1 MMHKILVRLLCCIGS
16 IGLLSHGLWAQET
29 PQLGFEMP
37 IQIADA
43 TADKNS
49 PVLAIDS
56 AGNIVLAWTQLA
68 PGSSYAVWTAYYTKK
83 ADTWSTPKQLSSFG
97 NITIN
102 PEIAMDGNGNVIVA
116 WLVNSQNVYAA
127 YFDASAGWANGWT
140 QEKLLGNGVINSICI
155 AMDDTGNGMVV
166 WPQLFSG
173 IRARYFT
180 KQNFTLYGWDNA
192 WTDTYTISETLIPTQ
207 ANVTFDGLGNTIVV
221 WNNIQLGELLSA
233 RYESEQGWPAG
244 WSVPTTISSD
254 IAPSSFPV
262 IAASNATQGDY
273 VGNAMVVWLSPNN
286 TSVQACLYT
295 NNTGWQAPV
304 SLTSDIS
311 IEYIVPHVAMDN
323 NGNAVALWQQ
333 NTANESSIYS
343 TQFTAATDSWD
354 LPATRI
360 SPVSQNTESPNLA
373 MDTNGHAI
381 ATWYRTK
388 ENPDTTIDLII
399 QASQNKT
406 DGTWYLAHDISLI
419 GLDGFAPNIAINNTH
434 QAAASWG
441 FPQTN
446 LFVSRAYE
454 VPELVSKLVTLGT
467 ASAFSVSSNGEG
479 VFFVDIISNG
489 IVYTFVH
496 YPDTAETA
504 WEQIQ
509 VSPDSL
515 FAYEI
520 AGSTDGYG
528 NHGIAYTARTRT
540 TTENPDITAYLAT
553 FTRTTRTRRTTTTTT
568 RTRSV
573 SEFPTT
579 IIISEPGQLPVLPR
593 IGTTTTTTRTTRI
606 DDPNTINI
614 TFCFIDSLTRTTF
627 TGRTTTTTTRSP
639 KTTRQAVELEQ
650 ASPEEAMLT
659 QLAVSNTFARA
670 YLWLIPDAT
679 ITRAQAN
686 YAEPADL
693 LIGYRYLSEDGL
705 DLVSTITPV
714 VQSDSFGATLFAW
727 IATDSTDGSF
737 LVQATSF
744 RALDPEEQWNT
755 FDPVAN
761 TETLDRIPAETAVE
775 SLAFT
780 IDSAGNS
787 ILTWTIQDQATPI
800 SYRFDHTS
808 NIWQALTATRT
819 RSVKTVDKFLRD
831 PDDLEDL
838 IEVSIPAIGLGG
850 SRGTRTTTTTTRTR
864 RRTRNNILTKA
875 LSTTETPT
883 TTIEI
888 AQVNGFTEEIFNP
901 ETFTVEGY
909 VTNIGAATNWNG
921 TRQITTL
928 TRTTRTTTT
937 RGTSADDPEDIL
949 HANLHEPALPKP
961 GQATDVQVQKHI
973 TRLPRRA
980 ITDNCISW
988 RNPAAEQGTPA
999 TISYAIYVFPDL
1011 DTPVATVAADESLT
1025 YCQHN
1030 INPCSQYIYYI
1041 YSIDAQGTRSNPVIV
1056 TIK

>member
-1 MMHKILVRLLCCIGS
+1 MHKLLVRLLYCLGS
-16 IGLLSHGLWAQET
+16 IGLLSQGIQGQET

-49 PVLAIDS
+49 PVLSID
-56 AGNIVLAWTQLA
+56 AYGNIVLAWTQLA
-68 PGSSYAVWTAYYTKK
+68 SGSSYAVWTAYYTKK
-83 ADTWSTPKQLSSFG
+83 SDTWSTSKRLSGFG
-97 NITIN
+97 NITTN
-102 PEIAMDGNGNVIVA
+102 PEIAMDGNGNVIIA

-127 YFDASAGWANGWT
+127 YFDASAGWTAGWT
-140 QEKLLGNGVINSICI
+140 QEKLLGNGVINSVRV

-166 WPQLFSG
+166 WPQLFFG

-180 KQNFTLYGWDNA
+180 KQNFTLYGWNNA
-192 WTDTYTISETLIPTQ
+192 WTDAHTISESILPTQ
-207 ANVTFDGLGNTIVV
+207 ASVTFDGLGNAIVA
-221 WNNIQLGELLSA
+221 WNNVNSGELLST
-233 RYESEQGWPAG
+233 RYEPGQDWPLG
-244 WSVPTTISSD
+244 WSTTTTIAST
-254 IAPSSFPV
+254 IASNSFPA
-262 IAASNATQGDY
+262 IAATKASQGDY
-273 VGNAMVVWLSPNN
+273 TGNAMVVWLSPSNI
-286 TSVQACLYT
+286 SVQACLYA
-295 NNTGWQAPV
+295 NDTGWQAPV
-304 SLTSDIS
+304 SLTSDES
-311 IEYIVPHVAMDN
+311 IEYIVPRVAMDN

-333 NTANESSIYS
+333 NTINESSIYS
-343 TQFTAATDSWD
+343 THFTAATDSWD

-373 MDTNGHAI
+373 MDNNGNAI

-388 ENPDTTIDLII
+388 ENQDTTIDLII
-399 QASQNKT
+399 QASQNSS
-406 DGTWYLAHDISLI
+406 DGSWYLAHDISLI

-441 FPQTN
+441 FPQSN

-454 VPELVSKLVTLGT
+454 VPELISKLVTLGT

-479 VFFVDIISNG
+479 VFFVDIITNG

-520 AGSTDGYG
+520 AGATDGYG

-540 TTENPDITAYLAT
+540 TAEETPDITAYLAT

-568 RTRSV
+568 TRTRGV

-579 IIISEPGQLPVLPR
+579 IVISEPGQLPVLPR
-593 IGTTTTTTRTTRI
+593 IRTTTTTTRTTRT
-606 DDPNTINI
+606 DDPNTIHI
-614 TFCFIDSLTRTTF
+614 SFCFINSLTRTTF
-627 TGRTTTTTTRSP
+627 TGRTTTTTRSI
-639 KTTRQAVELEQ
+639 KSTDEIELEQ
-650 ASPEEAMLT
+650 ASPAGALLT

-670 YLWLIPDAT
+670 YLWLIQDVG

-686 YAEPADL
+686 YAEPSTL

-714 VQSDSFGATLFAW
+714 VQCDSFGATLFAW
-727 IATDSTDGSF
+727 VATDSTDGSF
-737 LVQATSF
+737 LVQVTSF
-744 RALDPEEQWNT
+744 RAFDPEEQWET
-755 FDPVAN
+755 FNPVAN
-761 TETLDRIPAETAVE
+761 TETLDRIPAETPVE

-787 ILTWTIQDQATPI
+787 ILTWTIQEQTTPI
-800 SYRFDHTS
+800 SYRFNHTS
-808 NIWQALTATRT
+808 NIWQALTSTKK
-819 RSVKTVDKFLRD
+819 RSVSTVERLLKQNN
-831 PDDLEDL
+831 DLENL

-864 RRTRNNILTKA
+864 TTTRNNILTRT
-875 LSTTETPT
+875 LSATETPT
-883 TTIEI
+883 TTIEV
-888 AQVNGFTEEIFNP
+888 AQVNGFTEEIFDP

-928 TRTTRTTTT
+928 TRTTRTTT
-937 RGTSADDPEDIL
+937 RGPSTDGTEDIL
-949 HANLHEPALPKP
+949 QIQMREPALPQP
-961 GQATDVQVQKHI
+961 GQATDVQVKKQI

-988 RNPAAEQGTPA
+988 QNPAAEQGTP
-999 TISYAIYVFPDL
+999 TISSYEIYVFPDL
-1011 DTPVATVAADESLT
+1011 DTPVATIAADESLT

-1030 INPCSQYIYYI
+1030 INSCVQYIYYI
-1041 YSIDAQGTRSNPVIV
+1041 YSIDDQGTHSNPVIV
-1056 TIK
+1056 TVK

>member
-1 MMHKILVRLLCCIGS
+1 VQLLCCIGS
-16 IGLLSHGLWAQET
+16 IGLLSHGIWAQET

-49 PVLAIDS
+49 PTLAIDS
-56 AGNIVLAWTQLA
+56 TGNIVLTWTQLA
-68 PGSSYAVWTAYYTKK
+68 PDSSYAVWTTHYTKK
-83 ADTWSTPKQLSSFG
+83 PDTWATPKRLSSFG
-97 NITIN
+97 NITTN

-140 QEKLLGNGVINSICI
+140 QEKQLGNGVINSVRI
-155 AMDDTGNGMVV
+155 AMDNTGNGMIV

-173 IRARYFT
+173 ILARYFT
-180 KQNFTLYGWDNA
+180 KQNFILYGWDNA
-192 WTDTYTISETLIPTQ
+192 WTDAHSISEQLIPTQ
-207 ANVTFDGLGNTIVV
+207 ANVTFDGLGNAIVT
-221 WNNIQLGELLSA
+221 WNNVILGELRSA
-233 RYESEQGWPAG
+233 RYEPEQGWPAG
-244 WSVPTTISSD
+244 WSNITTISSD
-254 IAPSSFPV
+254 IASSSFPA
-262 IAASNATQGDY
+262 IAATKTSQGNY
-273 VGNAMVVWLSPNN
+273 AGNAMAIWLSQSNR
-286 TSVQACLYT
+286 SVQVCLYAHG
-295 NNTGWQAPV
+295 TGWQAPEI
-304 SLTSDIS
+304 LTSDEL

-333 NTANESSIYS
+333 NTVDGSAIYS
-343 TQFTAATDSWD
+343 THFTATTNSWS
-354 LPATRI
+354 LPAIRI
-360 SPVSQNTESPNLA
+360 SPVSQNAEAPNLA
-373 MDTNGHAI
+373 MDTNGNAI
-381 ATWYRTK
+381 AIWYRTK

-399 QASQNKT
+399 QVSQNSS
-406 DGTWYLAHDISLI
+406 DRSWYLAHDISLI

-441 FPQTN
+441 FPLSN
-446 LFVSRAYE
+446 LFATRAYE

-479 VFFVDIISNG
+479 VFFVDIISDG

-520 AGSTDGYG
+520 AGATDGYG
-528 NHGIAYTARTRT
+528 NHGIVYTARTRT
-540 TTENPDITAYLAT
+540 TTENPDITAYLTT
-553 FTRTTRTRRTTTTTT
+553 FTRTTRTRTTTTTTTT
-568 RTRSV
+568 RTINA
-573 SEFPTT
+573 SELPTT
-579 IIISEPGQLPVLPR
+579 IVISEPGQLPILPR
-593 IGTTTTTTRTTRI
+593 IGTTTTTTRTTRA
-606 DDPNTINI
+606 DDPNTINLS
-614 TFCFIDSLTRTTF
+614 FCFIDSLTRTTF

-639 KTTRQAVELEQ
+639 GITRQTISLEQ
-650 ASPEEAMLT
+650 ASPADAILT
-659 QLAVSNTFARA
+659 QQAISNTFARA
-670 YLWLIPDAT
+670 LLWLIQNNG
-679 ITRAQAN
+679 IIRAQAN
-686 YAEPADL
+686 YAEPGQL

-727 IATDSTDGSF
+727 VATDSTDGSF
-737 LVQATSF
+737 LIQATSF
-744 RALDPEEQWNT
+744 KALDTEEQWTT
-755 FDPVAN
+755 FDPIAN
-761 TETLDRIPAETAVE
+761 TETLDRIPAETPVK

-787 ILTWTIQDQATPI
+787 ILTWTIQNQKKPI

-808 NIWQALTATRT
+808 NVWQALTATRT
-819 RSVKTVDKFLRD
+819 SSVKTVDKFLRD
-831 PDDLEDL
+831 VDDLEDL

-864 RRTRNNILTKA
+864 TTTRNNLITKT
-875 LSTTETPT
+875 LSATETPT
-883 TTIEI
+883 TAIEI
-888 AQVNGFTEEIFNP
+888 AQVNGFTEEIFDP

-909 VTNIGAATNWNG
+909 VTNIGSATNWNG

-937 RGTSADDPEDIL
+937 RGPSTDTSEDIL
-949 HANLHEPALPKP
+949 QVHMREQALPQP
-961 GQATDVQVQKHI
+961 GQATDIQAKKQI

-988 RNPAAEQGTPA
+988 QNPAYEPGTP
-999 TISYAIYVFPDL
+999 TPISYAIYVFPNL
-1011 DTPVATVAADESLT
+1011 DTPVATIAADEPLT

-1030 INPCSQYIYYI
+1030 VNPYSQYIYYI